1 MKANPRDVCFE
12 GPTKFEM
19 MCCFQGHKQGLLK
32 QCGIAIPPTLYTRD
46 KHGQLTH
53 ILDYLSCQL
62 YIIRLFE
69 CATFL
74 LLLVAFVWSGS
85 LWYCFLLSDVAA
97 GHPHGASVTHKH
109 TLGFIPITL
118 HPLSGSIPIAISIIS
133 SQKAWLVVGINKCR
147 LFWLKEVPE

>member
-74 LLLVAFVWSGS
+74 LLLVGICVIGLIVVLFPAIRRGCWPSTWCQRDAQAHLGF
-85 LWYCFLLSDVAA
+85 
-97 GHPHGASVTHKH
+97 HPHHAASPIRLH
-109 TLGFIPITL
+109 TYCHIYHF
-118 HPLSGSIPIAISIIS
+118 
-133 SQKAWLVVGINKCR
+133 
-147 LFWLKEVPE
+147 